1 MKKIL
6 LSLFL
11 IAVPVSMFA
20 DALSTQILQ
29 NNESLQAARLSL
41 EGDELTLRTEGN
53 LPDPEVGMEI
63 MATPDHSL
71 ELTAT
76 ETLEWPGV
84 YQMRRNARQ
93 HRIDAMHYLYE
104 SKKMEVLK
112 QARLAYAD
120 LVRVNVGLKRR
131 RQLLAVVDSI
141 VRSVMKADVHPAFSV
156 LDVSKLKVEAFDIAS
171 DISSLEIQREVVIA
185 DLVQMNGGRELV
197 GVDLESD
204 SYPMVDMPVGHYISA
219 YYDGPDYKASLSG
232 LQADVYDVKANKRG
246 WWPNITFGYKFVRE
260 GGYNGH
266 GAVIG
271 FSIPLFSNRGKV
283 KASQAIQQ
291 ANDFAKTYQSRK
303 GEADIRSRY
312 NEVVRISQ
320 SIEEYGKRLNYAE
333 VKKYLDEAL
342 AAKSI
347 TIIDYLAEYQF
358 ILSALQ
364 KLDDMR
370 SDLTA
375 KYIELSKYDSLD

>member
-1 MKKIL
+1 M
-6 LSLFL
+6 
-11 IAVPVSMFA
+11 PMFA

-41 EGDELTLRTEGN
+41 KGEELTLRTVVN
-53 LPDPEVGMEI
+53 LPDPEIEMEI
-63 MATPDHSL
+63 MASPASSL
-71 ELTAT
+71 ELTVS
-76 ETLEWPGV
+76 ETVEWPGV
-84 YQMRRNARQ
+84 YQMRKKARESRINASQ
-93 HRIDAMHYLYE
+93 YLFE
-104 SKKMEVLK
+104 SKRLDVVK
-112 QARLAYAD
+112 QARLAYLD
-120 LVRVNVGLKRR
+120 LINLNSRLARR
-131 RQLLAVVDSI
+131 RRFLQ
-141 VRSVMKADVHPAFSV
+141 V
-156 LDVSKLKVEAFDIAS
+156 LDSMLRKVSDVEMRTEFNVLEISKMKIDAFDIAS
-171 DISSLEIQREVVIA
+171 DISSLEIQRQVVLS
-185 DLVQMNGGRELV
+185 DLVQMNGGKNLEN
-197 GVDLESD
+197 VDLNCTI
-204 SYPMVDMPVGHYISA
+204 YPIEKKSVDYYVSA
-219 YYDGPDYKASLSG
+219 YYNSPDYAATLSN
-232 LQADVYDVKANKRG
+232 LQADEFDVKAGKRS
-246 WWPNITFGYKFVRE
+246 WWPNITLGYKFTSE
-260 GGYNGH
+260 GDARGH

-312 NEVVRISQ
+312 NEVERISQ

-370 SDLTA
+370 SDLMA